1 MNAHTSVGPLDR
13 AARVYIAGHRGL
25 VGSALLRT
33 FAGAGFTNL
42 LVRSRAELDLTDRAA
57 TFDFVLESRPQVVID
72 AAARVGGI
80 LANDTYPADFLSENL
95 QIQVNLLDAAVA
107 ARVPR
112 LLFLGS
118 SCIYPKLAPQPI
130 PESALLTGPLEPTND
145 AYAIAKIAG
154 ILAVQAV
161 RRQHGLPWISAMP
174 TNLYGP
180 GDNFSPSGSHLLPA
194 LIRRYDE
201 AKASGAPNVTNW
213 GTGTPRRE
221 LLHVDDLASACLYL
235 LEHFDGPTH
244 VNVGTGID
252 HTIGEIAEMVASA
265 VGYSGETRWDPS
277 KPDGTP
283 RKLLDVSVLRE
294 AGWRPS
300 IALRDGI
307 EATVAWYREH
317 AGTVRQSSATPRCRC
332 DARCSERDGPA
343 SLPNWTGNA
352 ISCANCNRI
361 GSVPCSMSGP
371 IRGSTP
377 GVCAARASRA
387 ASSRSSRCP
396 GPLPSCSAAPPRTR
410 CGNAGAV
417 RWAMSMEPSRSTSPA
432 TRAPAVP
439 SCRC

>member
-42 LVRSRAELDLTDRAA
+42 LVRSRGELDLTDRAA

-317 AGTVRQSSATPRCRC
+317 AGTVRQ
-332 DARCSERDGPA
+332 
-343 SLPNWTGNA
+343 
-352 ISCANCNRI
+352 
-361 GSVPCSMSGP
+361 
-371 IRGSTP
+371 
-377 GVCAARASRA
+377 
-387 ASSRSSRCP
+387 
-396 GPLPSCSAAPPRTR
+396 
-410 CGNAGAV
+410 
-417 RWAMSMEPSRSTSPA
+417 
-432 TRAPAVP
+432 
-439 SCRC
+439 